1 MDSLSNFFARLD
13 ELYAAGR
20 HDEIEDFLH
29 RTLSRH
35 RICCGSHDTIFIA
48 ALNELGTYYRGIGR
62 YEESAKAFEEAGYDI
77 LSYGQKDTSD
87 YATNRMNLAGT
98 LRLQKKYS
106 QALALYEEALNIC
119 RRLDGEQSYHY
130 AAALNNIAL
139 VYIDMSQ
146 YDKALATAQKALAII
161 RKLPGVLEEQ
171 AISHI
176 NCSTAHYHLG
186 QKTAAI
192 QEAAEAL
199 SLYEKIPKKGI
210 HYANALNLQAV
221 LAMDAGKYA
230 QAHENFL
237 KSADYIKTFLGK
249 NEDYHKAIA
258 NADKAATAIER
269 KSKKDSLSSTANVAD
284 RDKTQGFGLAL
295 CRDYYETIG
304 QPTLQAQFASVWHR
318 IAIGLVGEGSE

>member
-1 MDSLSNFFARLD
+1 
-13 ELYAAGR
+13 
-20 HDEIEDFLH
+20 
-29 RTLSRH
+29 
-35 RICCGSHDTIFIA
+35 
-48 ALNELGTYYRGIGR
+48 
-62 YEESAKAFEEAGYDI
+62 
-77 LSYGQKDTSD
+77 
-87 YATNRMNLAGT
+87 
-98 LRLQKKYS
+98 
-106 QALALYEEALNIC
+106 
-119 RRLDGEQSYHY
+119 
-130 AAALNNIAL
+130 
-139 VYIDMSQ
+139 MSQ
-146 YDKALATAQKALAII
+146 YDKALATAQKSPGYHPKAAGCF
-161 RKLPGVLEEQ
+161 RRTSYFSYKLQHSPL
-171 AISHI
+171 SPRSK
-176 NCSTAHYHLG
+176 NSC
-186 QKTAAI
+186 I

-318 IAIGLVGEGSE
+318 IAIGLVGEGSECLGFDDELSRDHDWVHHSVCG